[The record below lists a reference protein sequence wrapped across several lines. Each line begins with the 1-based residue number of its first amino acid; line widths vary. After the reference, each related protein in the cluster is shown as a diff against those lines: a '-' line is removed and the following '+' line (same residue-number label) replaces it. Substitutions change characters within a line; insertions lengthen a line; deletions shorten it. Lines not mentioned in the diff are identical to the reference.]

1 MLPLGGDSIP
11 AKERDLHVTPKS
23 GYGGFFES

>member
-1 MLPLGGDSIP
+1 MLPYGQRFDHR
-11 AKERDLHVTPKS
+11 KERNLHVTPKS